1 MRTDKYTKLL
11 ISAHG
16 VHKHSLS
23 TNMRFSYNDHN
34 VIIRIEMKKMDST
47 FRVLSSKCPRLKDLL
62 KGWKEGNLEY
72 DNWNALVRLFINAG
86 RIDLARKFTRLPN
99 ERNYEWESEVDVLS
113 FDKKGKDVLCT
124 ELGCTEEDIKQ
135 RPDGVFCFKHG
146 LELDKNKKPTNSP
159 ASRMLMTKEEKEARG
174 FIYDDEN
181 FSTVNPNT
189 YAKHILKNYKLMYH
203 DSGLYYAYYNHYWQ
217 QLSDHKTKKVLRE
230 FFHRFEE
237 KQWKKQIQGTY
248 MSALS
253 YECRDMEQLKSA
265 ENYINVKN
273 GLLDISGKKI
283 KLKQHNSN
291 IFSTVQI
298 PINYDPAAECK
309 EFKKFL
315 DTTFEGDEKLIDLVQ
330 EIMGYCL
337 CNSVKAHKL
346 FFFLG
351 EGSNGKSVLC
361 EIMTELAGGVKNVS
375 NVALKDLKEKF
386 SRSQIVNKTV
396 NISTENETEKTLDTQ
411 LLKMIA
417 SGDPI
422 QIEEKFQNPYSY
434 KPFVKLVFAMNDLP
448 YVKDRSYG
456 FERRIIIVPFE
467 MQFVAHEPRQGFRE
481 AKIDRHLAD
490 RVIKKELPGVFA
502 YAMEGLKRLRENDF
516 EFTEAEKSLKALEEY
531 KEQLNVYLL
540 FVRQFVTQADDE
552 KYVLSDGLWKY
563 FTGWC
568 AKEGHSNAKTV
579 NSTTFIKNIK
589 RTMKNEGILMKP
601 GQFNVGNKRLRGLRG
616 ITVKGLN
623 DVESGAS
630 AGGKELD
637 DFLDED

>member
-1 MRTDKYTKLL
+1 MRADKYTKLL
-11 ISAHG
+11 ASAHG
-16 VHKHSLS
+16 AHKHSLS
-23 TNMRFSYNDHN
+23 TNMGFSYNDHN
-34 VIIRIEMKKMDST
+34 VIIRIEMKKMNST
-47 FRVLSSKCPRLKDLL
+47 FKALRSQCPRLNDLL
-62 KGWKEGNLEY
+62 KDRKEGKLEY
-72 DNWNALVRLFINAG
+72 DHWNALVRLFINAG

-99 ERNYEWESEVDVLS
+99 KRNYEWENEVDILS
-113 FDKKGKDVLCT
+113 FAKKGKDVLCT
-124 ELGCTEEDIKQ
+124 ELGCTAEDITR
-135 RPDGVFCFKHG
+135 RPDGVFCFNKHG
-146 LELDKNKKPTNSP
+146 LRLDKNENPTNSP
-159 ASRMLMTKEEKEARG
+159 ASKVAMKQEEKKSRG
-174 FIYDDEN
+174 FIYDEEK
-181 FSTVNPNT
+181 FSNVEPNE
-189 YAKHILKNYKLMYH
+189 YARHILKNYKLMYH
-203 DSGLYYAYYNHYWQ
+203 DSGLYYVYYNHYWQ
-217 QLSDHKTKKVLRE
+217 PLSGHKIKKVLRE
-230 FFHRFEE
+230 FFHKFEE
-237 KQWKKQIQGTY
+237 NRWTSQTQGTY

-253 YECRDMEQLKSA
+253 YECRDMEQFQSA

-273 GLLDISGKKI
+273 GLLDISGEKL

-315 DTTFEGDEKLIDLVQ
+315 DTTFEGDEKLIELVQ

-386 SRSQIVNKTV
+386 SRSQIVDKTV

-467 MQFVAHEPRQGFRE
+467 MQFVPHEPRPGFKE
-481 AKIDRHLAD
+481 AKIDRNLAD
-490 RVIKKELPGVFA
+490 RVIKNELSGVFA
-502 YAMEGLKRLRENDF
+502 YAMEGLARLRENDF

-552 KYVLSDGLWKY
+552 KYVLSDGLWKK

-568 AKEGHSNAKTV
+568 TKEGHSNAQKV

-589 RTMKNEGILMKP
+589 RAMKNEGILTKP
-601 GQFNVGNKRLRGLRG
+601 DQFSVGDKRLRGLRG
-616 ITVKGLN
+616 IIVKGLN
-623 DVESGAS
+623 DAESGSYAV
-630 AGGKELD
+630 GDEID
-637 DFLDED
+637 DFIG